1 MQIKKIENLFY
12 IKIFLVIVW
21 VALWASINSL
31 PGELL
36 YMNKSLVAFFNG
48 MRTISAI
55 FLSILT
61 IVFTLYLYLKK
72 KIGKYSVFLII
83 FFIHFLSQFI
93 GLFFNDDRTIDL
105 NTTYLILYAFGTMC
119 LFHII
124 NNLEL
129 NKILIFYNYFIFF
142 ILILSVFVVME
153 GNFNLILKIFENNN
167 FYNFLHPDISI
178 NNQAPPRITGF
189 SRTFAVINTF
199 LLIIYMINHSKKF
212 SFLILIFVFFLSCL
226 IWLSQSRGT
235 LICYYT
241 SNLFLIIFLNNFK
254 FFKKIFLI
262 LLITLF
268 SILFSHNSLK
278 FFSNEVIE
286 NVMLK
291 KIEEINKDKKLST
304 KKKQIEKKKIEEQLK
319 INLNKSNKIEFSNS
333 RVFREAHTSGRTQ
346 LWIKALNSFDK
357 RKLFGY
363 GPQADRIVLM
373 DLRSKYSNNVSN
385 AILYSLLSGGY
396 FSLISIILIYFYF
409 TFLLLKF
416 FIKKKLYNFSY
427 NLNRNNFINV
437 CAIIFCIF
445 FMARSLVENSF
456 SVFSIDFLITFFSLF
471 IFEKLNKNLKIIN

>member
-1 MQIKKIENLFY
+1 MQIKKKFENLFY

-48 MRTISAI
+48 MRTILAI

-93 GLFFNDDRTIDL
+93 GLIFNDDRTIDL
-105 NTTYLILYAFGTMC
+105 NTTYLILYAFGAIC

-189 SRTFAVINTF
+189 SRTFAIINTF
-199 LLIIYMINHSKKF
+199 LLIIYMVNHNKNF
-212 SFLILIFVFFLSCL
+212 SYLILIFVFFLSCL

-241 SNLFLIIFLNNFK
+241 SNLFLIIFFNNFK

-268 SILFSHNSLK
+268 SISFSHSSLK
-278 FFSNEVIE
+278 FFSVKVNEVIIS
-286 NVMLK
+286 K
-291 KIEEINKDKKLST
+291 KIEEINKNKKLNT
-304 KKKQIEKKKIEEQLK
+304 KSKKIEMNKIEEQFK
-319 INLNKSNKIEFSNS
+319 INSNKIEFSNS
-333 RVFREAHTSGRTQ
+333 RVFKETHTSGRTQ

-363 GPQADRIVLM
+363 GPQADRVILM
-373 DLRSKYSNNVSN
+373 DLKSKYSNNVSN

-396 FSLISIILIYFYF
+396 LSLLSIILIYFYF
-409 TFLLLKF
+409 SFLLLKF

-427 NLNRNNFINV
+427 NLNHNNFTSV

-471 IFEKLNKNLKIIN
+471 IFEKLNKNSKISN